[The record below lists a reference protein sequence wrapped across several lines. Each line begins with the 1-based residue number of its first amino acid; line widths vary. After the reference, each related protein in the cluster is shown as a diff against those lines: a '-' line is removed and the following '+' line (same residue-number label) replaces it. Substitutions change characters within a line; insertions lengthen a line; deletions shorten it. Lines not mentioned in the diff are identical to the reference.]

1 MTVDQQQQQQQ
12 RHRHQQQQQQQ
23 PHQQHH
29 QQQTPRSRRRH
40 HRHIAIIRSMRIP
53 RRMTRGRSTSILIL
67 GGLVLVLFSV
77 VERQQQPPLPT
88 LTKYHAAIV
97 VDPVVPDG
105 EFDSISNSSSNNND
119 DNSSSKRKSI
129 EEEKRTVNQQLLDLI
144 RDAAAAASKGTSTN
158 KKPKTGEKT
167 PVNIVWQ
174 LQGGNL
180 FGFGTTSIWITIM
193 KLFFG
198 EIFDLREFV
207 IDQSRMD
214 KYRFNS
220 THGLF
225 SGFFEPTKGMYKVVD
240 GITSTNSSSNNKWPS
255 SSGIYYYEE
264 QNIGGDD
271 GSSDSSSTTTKTNT
285 VTTTT
290 TTLVTGQLNRREYRE
305 LRKLAMQYYGPDKS
319 RLKKLA
325 LYGKVSSEIC
335 HLLGRLT
342 KETQQL
348 VQEIWKDSN
357 EKHWPTISNII
368 SSGGGDD
375 HYSSNKR
382 RSVAFHIRRGD
393 KSIEIPLTKAST
405 YVSKMMKVVD
415 KPHNVQDCF
424 VATDSYHA
432 AIELEH
438 ALQSQNMTCHL
449 SSLVQPNYKT
459 TRGKQDFLGF
469 LAEYLILTKATYFVG
484 TFTSN
489 VGDLVAL
496 TRRCE
501 QQRQQKQVGDDGRDD
516 DDDEMK
522 SVLTKYNHYSQSY
535 GVDMDEWDMIE
546 FYINHKNKETNKI

>member
-1 MTVDQQQQQQQ
+1 MVVTTVDQQQQ
-12 RHRHQQQQQQQ
+12 RHRRPDQQPQQQQQQQ
-23 PHQQHH
+23 QN
-29 QQQTPRSRRRH
+29 QTPPPRRH
-40 HRHIAIIRSMRIP
+40 HATILAASFRPP
-53 RRMTRGRSTSILIL
+53 RRRSSSTSILVV
-67 GGLVLVLFSV
+67 GLVLVLFSV
-77 VERQQQPPLPT
+77 VERQQQPPT
-88 LTKYHAAIV
+88 LTKYSIL
-97 VDPVVPDG
+97 DPVNENETNGDTQDG
-105 EFDSISNSSSNNND
+105 SRSSRSSS
-119 DNSSSKRKSI
+119 SRKRSV
-129 EEEKRTVNQQLLDLI
+129 EEEKRTVNQELLDLI
-144 RDAAAAASKGTSTN
+144 RDAAAATTTTTTGKGTS
-158 KKPKTGEKT
+158 KPKRK
-167 PVNIVWQ
+167 VNIVWQ
-174 LQGGNL
+174 LKDGNS
-180 FGFGTTSIWITIM
+180 FGFGTTTIWITIM
-193 KLFFG
+193 KLYFS
-198 EIFDLREFV
+198 ELFDLNGFV

-214 KYRFNS
+214 KYRYNS

-225 SGFFEPTKGMYKVVD
+225 SGFFEPDPDAMYQVVD
-240 GITSTNSSSNNKWPS
+240 DLTNSDSKWPSSS
-255 SSGIYYYEE
+255 SSGIYYE
-264 QNIGGDD
+264 QNGGDE
-271 GSSDSSSTTTKTNT
+271 TT
-285 VTTTT
+285 TTTT
-290 TTLVTGQLNRREYRE
+290 TTLVTGQLNRWEYRE

-325 LYGKVSSEIC
+325 LYGKASSEIC
-335 HLLGRLT
+335 HLVRIT
-342 KETQQL
+342 EETQQY
-348 VQEIWKDSN
+348 VEQIWKDSN
-357 EKHWPTISNII
+357 EHWPTISNII
-368 SSGGGDD
+368 SGGGYDT
-375 HYSSNKR
+375 KR
-382 RSVAFHIRRGD
+382 RSSVAFHIRRGD

-501 QQRQQKQVGDDGRDD
+501 QQRQQVGDAGHNYDD
-516 DDDEMK
+516 AGHNYDDDEMK